1 MAFSPISVL
10 SGCLIL
16 DLPSGNLA
24 DQVFGFPGTQQ
35 VAVGGMSENSDD
47 GTADFQCS
55 VKINAGFY
63 THLFAHMQQ
72 ILGGNVA
79 GGSGNEGTSSDS
91 GEGAVKTGE
100 SCLHPGED
108 IGDSKAA
115 GVVEIQSPS
124 HLWEGTAHLFANGI
138 NMSGVGH
145 AGGI

>member
-1 MAFSPISVL
+1 MKCRSLRF
-10 SGCLIL
+10 CLNLIF
-16 DLPSGNLA
+16 DLPGGNHA
-24 DQVFGFPGTQQ
+24 DQVLGFSGTQQ
-35 VAVGGMSENSDD
+35 VAFGGMSENSDD
-47 GTADFQCS
+47 GTADFQCV
-55 VKINAGFY
+55 VKINAGFH

-79 GGSGNEGTSSDS
+79 GGSGNEGATPDS
-91 GEGAVKTGE
+91 GKGAVKTGE
-100 SCLHPGED
+100 ARLHPGED